1 MTTSKGERAITMT
14 HLTKMLIFGQLH
26 QW

>member
-14 HLTKMLIFGQLH
+14 HLTKKLIFGQLH